1 LQDKYVDSNISQGI
15 SSNVPDIASNIAP
28 EIVIPFRRLLAV
40 GETKR
45 GGLILC
51 KSHYAE
57 FAGPGAAIACPTA
70 PGYSSIIAIGDPEL
84 LEVINPSDR
93 QRAYSRRI
101 QWVRWLQKIVFHPDP
116 VQRAEKLFLG
126 FEEFFS
132 GEVVSQISDE
142 ALALL
147 AAVLPQT
154 ISAVRSQNR
163 HFGLGD
169 SSRHGNGKA
178 VPIVILNGT
187 TLQPIKCP
195 SAQHQRLNS
204 LQPFL
209 DECAT
214 LANSVSSLNPP
225 LLGDFDS
232 NSSQN
237 WGTRRAKTAVGI
249 ALEISPLPQSA

>member
-1 LQDKYVDSNISQGI
+1 MDSNIFQGI
-15 SSNVPDIASNIAP
+15 SSNTP
-28 EIVIPFRRLLAV
+28 EIVIPFHRLLAV

-57 FAGPGAAIACPTA
+57 FAGPGAAIACPNA
-70 PGYSSIIAIGDPEL
+70 PGYSSIIAIGDPKL
-84 LEVINPSDR
+84 VEVINPSDR

-147 AAVLPQT
+147 AGVLPQT

-163 HFGLGD
+163 HFGFGN
-169 SSRHGNGKA
+169 SSRHGNGDA
-178 VPIVILNGT
+178 VVPIVILDGT
-187 TLQPIKCP
+187 TLQPIKGR
-195 SAQHQRLNS
+195 SAHSN
-204 LQPFL
+204 
-209 DECAT
+209 ECAT
-214 LANSVSSLNPP
+214 LANSVSPPNSP
-225 LLGDFDS
+225 LLGFDS

-237 WGTRRAKTAVGI
+237 WGARRAKTAVGT
-249 ALEISPLPQSA
+249 ALEINTLPQSA